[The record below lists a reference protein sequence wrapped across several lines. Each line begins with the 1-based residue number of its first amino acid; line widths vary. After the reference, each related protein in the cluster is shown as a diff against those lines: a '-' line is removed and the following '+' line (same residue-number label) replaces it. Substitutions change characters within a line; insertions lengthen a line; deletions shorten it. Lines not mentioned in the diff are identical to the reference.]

1 MRPSREQLPGKCDT
15 VKDSKSY
22 TVLRSVGFL
31 TNQSREYTGN
41 SVEIAEK
48 LQLKET

>member
-1 MRPSREQLPGKCDT
+1 MRSSRKQRPGKCDT
-15 VKDSKSY
+15 GKDSKSY

-41 SVEIAEK
+41 SVEISEK
-48 LQLKET
+48 SQLKET